1 MNKKLATALKVIL
14 VLALLIVA
22 VVMIT
27 MLLAPKEDNEIKFST
42 LIDEI
47 KSDKIEQVIYYSGNQ
62 IRIMYKNNSVVTDPK
77 QFPKKFDKYAYGP
90 GYTEYS
96 RLMAELQT
104 DANYGAEGGFTFIW
118 GHNDYTDKTG
128 WISSLIPILAIVGT
142 AVLMF
147 FIYRQSMGSNSK
159 AMSFGKTK
167 ARLNS
172 NIKVRFS
179 DVAGAEEEKEEL
191 AEIVEFLKNPKKFED
206 VGARIPKGVLL
217 VGPPGTGKTLFA
229 KAVAGEA
236 NVPFFSI
243 SGSDFVEMFV
253 GTGAARVRDLFDQ
266 AKHNMPCIIFIDEI
280 DAVGRQRG
288 AGLGGGHDEREQTLN
303 QLLVQMDGFEKN
315 DGIII
320 MAATNRADILD
331 PALLRPGR
339 FDRQIYVNIPDVIGR
354 EEIFKVHSR
363 NKPLAPDVSF
373 KILARMTA
381 GFSGADIENL
391 LNEASILAARAG
403 RKVIIMEDVLEGI
416 NKVIA
421 GPQKRSRKVTESD
434 KRITAYHEAGHAII
448 AKLLPGC
455 DEVQEVSIIPR
466 GMAAGYTLTRPVT
479 DDDHVTKSKL
489 NDTITMMLGGRVAEE
504 IVIHDVSTGASND
517 IERASE
523 ISRKMVTEWGMSE
536 ALGTIFLG
544 GAHEVFLGKD
554 YGQASGYSEAIQG
567 SVDTEVK
574 KILDDN
580 YKRAKEILQ
589 SNRTI
594 LDNMVKVL
602 FEKETIYT
610 AEVDMLFEGK
620 SAEEVCKYIDER
632 VAKNESL
639 RMEAI
644 EKSEAEE
651 KKSASEQAKELKE
664 MLDRMNA
671 ISDSAKSEVK
681 NTDSAKSE
689 IKNTD
694 SEVKNV
700 PEDNEKKTDKK

>member
-62 IRIMYKNNSVVTDPK
+62 IRIMYKNNSVVTDKK

-128 WISSLIPILAIVGT
+128 WISSLIPMIAIIGT

-544 GAHEVFLGKD
+544 GAHEIFLGKD

-567 SVDTEVK
+567 TVDTEVK

-589 SNRTI
+589 ANRTV

-644 EKSEAEE
+644 AKSEEEE

-671 ISDSAKSEVK
+671 MSDSAKSEVK
-681 NTDSAKSE
+681 NTDSAQSE

-700 PEDNEKKTDKK
+700 TEDDKKKTDKK